1 MIKNIGLREV
11 YIADT
16 AISDIDGTRGKLVY
30 RGYDIES
37 LAQDSTFEE
46 VAYLLLNGRL
56 PDAVALADFTKNMKR
71 ERWIPQA
78 LLDFMARLPHT
89 AAPMDVLQSSL
100 AILASFDNDIND
112 MTREAGYRKSM
123 RIIAK
128 TATALA
134 AWARIREGLSFVP
147 PREDLS
153 HSANLLYM
161 LKGEVP
167 DEEMARLIDVD
178 LILQAEHQFN
188 ASTFTCRVVA
198 STRAHIYA
206 CVAAG
211 VGALSG
217 PLHGGA
223 TNEVTGMLKE
233 IQEAESV
240 SGWVRK
246 CLDSGRR
253 VMGMGHAVYK
263 TYDPR
268 ARVLKGMAES
278 LLKRGA
284 NRGLFDLLN
293 DLERSAR
300 EEFTK
305 RGKPNI
311 YPNVDFY
318 SAFVNQAL
326 GIPPDCSTPV
336 FTASRVAGWCAHI
349 IEEKFAEAQPKPAI
363 YRPQAHYVGPGAH
376 MNGLPYTPIKERK
389 PAS

>member
-1 MIKNIGLREV
+1 M
-11 YIADT
+11 
-16 AISDIDGTRGKLVY
+16 DI
-30 RGYDIES
+30 
-37 LAQDSTFEE
+37 
-46 VAYLLLNGRL
+46 
-56 PDAVALADFTKNMKR
+56 
-71 ERWIPQA
+71 
-78 LLDFMARLPHT
+78 
-89 AAPMDVLQSSL
+89 LQSSL
-100 AILASFDNDIND
+100 AILAGFDNDIAD
-112 MTREAGYRKSM
+112 VSREAGYRKSM

-134 AWARIREGLSFVP
+134 AWARIREGMGFVA

-153 HSANLLYM
+153 HAANLLYM
-161 LKGEVP
+161 LKGEAP
-167 DEEMARLIDVD
+167 DAETSRLMDVD

-233 IQEAESV
+233 IQQADSV
-240 SGWVRK
+240 AGWVRK

-284 NRGLFDLLN
+284 NRKLFDLLTE
-293 DLERSAR
+293 LERSAR
-300 EEFTK
+300 EEFSK

-376 MNGLPYTPIKERK
+376 MNGLPYAPIEERK
-389 PAS
+389 PAN